1 MSSVCLI
8 FRICLSNPAIYKL
21 RVINFFYIKLQNNL
35 SSPNPP
41 LTHNIQKFNGDP
53 PSQPNHDVHKAR
65 VTKSPPTSPGSHIYD
80 DTDDDNLQHCCQ
92 LEKKRDANSPGGAGE
107 VISSI
112 HYIVKHSRA
121 NHLITDNM
129 NDSCSMTQCSN
140 PTPDQSRGCLLAF
153 ARWKMVSAPR

>member
-1 MSSVCLI
+1 MWHRFSFHEKV
-8 FRICLSNPAIYKL
+8 
-21 RVINFFYIKLQNNL
+21 QNNL
-35 SSPNPP
+35 GTPTP
-41 LTHNIQKFNGDP
+41 LSLKVGNTQKFDGQS
-53 PSQPNHDVHKAR
+53 PSQPNTDVHKAR
-65 VTKSPPTSPGSHIYD
+65 VTKSPPPTSSGGHIYD
-80 DTDDDNLQHCCQ
+80 DTNDANLQHCCQ

-140 PTPDQSRGCLLAF
+140 PTPNQSRGCLLAF